1 MLLNEHPPNFS
12 GFQQF
17 SCISGSHNVAGHLS
31 AAVLFPASSS
41 HLKIQ
46 VEFIAPINDTPFIS
60 QRGRENETNR
70 MGGGAI
76 PRTCSQ

>member
-1 MLLNEHPPNFS
+1 MLFNEHPPNFS

-17 SCISGSHNVAGHLS
+17 SCISWSHNVAGHLS
-31 AAVLFPASSS
+31 AAVLFPASSA

-46 VEFIAPINDTPFIS
+46 VEFTAPINDMPFIS
-60 QRGRENETNR
+60 QGERENETNR
-70 MGGGAI
+70 MGGAI